1 MSLQVAAFNM
11 NNEDYST
18 YVILSLP
25 LGETT
30 LTTLVA
36 EIDEEVEKIKNELIS
51 EKDYQKLQN
60 QFESEFVS
68 ANANIAGIANSLA
81 EYYAFYDGNTDLINE
96 ELDLYKSIS
105 REDIR
110 QVARKYLNTNQRLEL
125 HYLPESQKEEK

>member
-1 MSLQVAAFNM
+1 MCQ
-11 NNEDYST
+11 
-18 YVILSLP
+18 
-25 LGETT
+25 
-30 LTTLVA
+30 
-36 EIDEEVEKIKNELIS
+36 
-51 EKDYQKLQN
+51 KDYQKLQN

-68 ANANIAGIANSLA
+68 SNANISGIANSLA

-125 HYLPESQKEEK
+125 HYLPESKKEEK